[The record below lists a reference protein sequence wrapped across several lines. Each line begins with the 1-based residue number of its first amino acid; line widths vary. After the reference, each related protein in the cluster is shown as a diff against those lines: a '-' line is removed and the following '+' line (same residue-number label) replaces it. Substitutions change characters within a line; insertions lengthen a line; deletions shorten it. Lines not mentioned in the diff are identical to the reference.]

1 MRPRATV
8 THMGTDKET
17 DGNNVA
23 WFEKPANATPQW
35 HRGPQP
41 LTPEPPASAPA
52 PTRPP
57 RRTLPYLAVI
67 AALVLICAVV
77 WQHANEDKQAQ
88 KRQEQAAAYKGVSAV
103 NLSIDGVETQTLAKW
118 SKDGQ
123 SATLSVWVDWDE
135 EPKVVQI
142 ASGDETAQETTAPL
156 KQGQMPMP
164 ITLEVQ
170 VPVKNWYQ
178 PVQMTV
184 AVGGPTWQPGDELP
198 RRQIEFRP
206 DRTAIDTETGKTLKQ
221 HYSRLF

>member
-1 MRPRATV
+1 
-8 THMGTDKET
+8 
-17 DGNNVA
+17 
-23 WFEKPANATPQW
+23 
-35 HRGPQP
+35 
-41 LTPEPPASAPA
+41 
-52 PTRPP
+52 
-57 RRTLPYLAVI
+57 LPYLAVI

-77 WQHANEDKQAQ
+77 WQHAYEDKQAQ
-88 KRQEQAAAYKGVSAV
+88 KRQEQAAAYKG
-103 NLSIDGVETQTLAKW
+103 LSVTKVDIHGVTAKARAEW

-221 HYSRLF
+221 HYSGLL